1 MCLFLSLVIAPFLA
15 LLASPVRS
23 GIISLPSLSHGS
35 PVIPPGRLAVLGLAE
50 AQVPSCIDLSAE
62 KSQLAINPV
71 TSQPATASGHF
82 RGLELP
88 AIANGGGDA
97 VTAGWFVARSQ
108 HFAALTLPKGG
119 SHDLLTAAVRSGA
132 VAPGTELPPL
142 GRLDD

>member
-1 MCLFLSLVIAPFLA
+1 VVWAPLLPLLLQAPRAVTLATAKARTPMCLFLSLVIAPFLA

-71 TSQPATASGHF
+71 TGQPAPASGHF
-82 RGLELP
+82 G
-88 AIANGGGDA
+88 
-97 VTAGWFVARSQ
+97 V
-108 HFAALTLPKGG
+108 
-119 SHDLLTAAVRSGA
+119 
-132 VAPGTELPPL
+132 
-142 GRLDD
+142 